1 MKKIATYIL
10 VSLLSS
16 MSFAQVVKQGEKF
29 TKVPVIEGKVTFL
42 KEIPL
47 KGDIPA
53 EENYRLLKE
62 WAIVNYGKDPFISSV
77 RHDPNNQ
84 EFIAKSRIELLLPA
98 NAKGVREKI
107 IMRYRINGFIFRN
120 KCVLEITEI
129 SYLYDNSKN
138 KKMLPRIIRAEDF
151 ITDNALTIKDELV
164 EFRINTKK
172 STLFFLDEISEDFEK
187 KFGY

>member
-1 MKKIATYIL
+1 
-10 VSLLSS
+10 

-42 KEIPL
+42 KEIPFKKEL
-47 KGDIPA
+47 SA
-53 EENYRLLKE
+53 EENYKLLRE
-62 WAIVNYGKDPFISSV
+62 WAIVNYGKDPFISSI
-77 RHDPNNQ
+77 RHDPDNK

-98 NAKGVREKI
+98 NTKGIREKM
-107 IMRYRINGFIFRN
+107 IMRYRINGFVFRD
-120 KCVLEITEI
+120 KCILEITEI

-138 KKMLPRIIRAEDF
+138 NKLMPRLIRAEDF
-151 ITDNALTIKDELV
+151 IADESLAIKDGLE
-164 EFRINTKK
+164 EFRVNTKK